1 MSSHLA
7 DNSDHWRKR
16 AGELRRLAETMIR
29 ANPREKVLRLAED
42 YDRLAQRAEE
52 RCKESDGATTPH

>member
-16 AGELRRLAETMIR
+16 AGEMRRLAQIIVRPKPKEM
-29 ANPREKVLRLAED
+29 VLRLAED
-42 YDRLAQRAEE
+42 YERLAKQAAE
-52 RCKESDGATTPH
+52 RVKAPAPPSRH

>member
-16 AGELRRLAETMIR
+16 AGEMRRLAQIIVRPKPKEM
-29 ANPREKVLRLAED
+29 VLRLAED
-42 YDRLAQRAEE
+42 YERLAEQAAE
-52 RCKESDGATTPH
+52 RMKKPAASSRH